1 MNEMIQKNLKR
12 LSTSVIFYIIF
23 ALVGAGV
30 AIRENRPSDPGGW
43 STGLPALQDFLYGNG
58 TAMSPPLYMI
68 IVVAVFT
75 LLAHRR
81 DRWGKVGVGGLT
93 ICGLLFS
100 IGALVEP
107 ILFEIFNPKQ
117 FDLFK
122 AVIEAGLI
130 ILPLVIM
137 VFGFREWSTRRR
149 NPEQNP

>member
-1 MNEMIQKNLKR
+1 MDETTQKNLRR

-30 AIRENRPSDPGGW
+30 AVRENRPSDPGGW

-68 IVVAVFT
+68 IAVGVFT
-75 LLAHRR
+75 LLATRR

-93 ICGLLFS
+93 VCGLLFS

-107 ILFEIFNPKQ
+107 ILLEIFNPKQ

-122 AVIEAGLI
+122 AVIETGLI
-130 ILPLVIM
+130 ILPLLMMI
-137 VFGFREWSTRRR
+137 FGVREWARRRR
-149 NPEQNP
+149 NPEHNP

>member
-1 MNEMIQKNLKR
+1 MKAVTQKTLKR
-12 LSTSVIFYIIF
+12 LSASSILYIIF

-68 IVVAVFT
+68 IAVAVLT
-75 LLAHRR
+75 LLALRR

-107 ILFEIFNPKQ
+107 ILFEIFKPEQ
-117 FDLFK
+117 FDFFK
-122 AVIEAGLI
+122 AVIEIGMI
-130 ILPLVIM
+130 IIPLVMM
-137 VFGFREWSTRRR
+137 VLGVREWKSRHST
-149 NPEQNP
+149 P

>member
-1 MNEMIQKNLKR
+1 MKAVTQKTLKR
-12 LSTSVIFYIIF
+12 LSASSILYIIF

-68 IVVAVFT
+68 IAVAVLT
-75 LLAHRR
+75 LLAFRR

-107 ILFEIFNPKQ
+107 ILFEIFKPEQ
-117 FDLFK
+117 FDFFK
-122 AVIEAGLI
+122 TVIEIGMI
-130 ILPLVIM
+130 IIPLVMM
-137 VFGFREWSTRRR
+137 VLGVREWKSRHST
-149 NPEQNP
+149 P